1 MIQLF
6 NYLIRFW
13 IGHLNRSIVSK
24 IREVIVLTCASLFW
38 AVSTTPG
45 VLSLFLESTFSEE
58 SRKIGRTTVKEGQ
71 AHEGSEN
78 QVL

>member
-1 MIQLF
+1 M
-6 NYLIRFW
+6 RFC
-13 IGHLNRSIVSK
+13 IGYVNRSIIPK

-38 AVSTTPG
+38 AVGTTLE

-58 SRKIGRTTVKEGQ
+58 SRKIGRNTVKEGQ
-71 AHEGSEN
+71 VHEGSEN